1 MFRSNKTP
9 RCELNSGFILKR
21 VFIPISVGD
30 YEAITAELEKIECKE
45 LREKLVSPFA
55 IHMNRK
61 DYASNDRKIF
71 NEKIRPKI
79 NSIIA
84 ECFKMT

>member
-1 MFRSNKTP
+1 M
-9 RCELNSGFILKR
+9 KR
-21 VFIPISVGD
+21 VFIPIIVGD

-45 LREKLVSPFA
+45 LRENLVSPFA

-79 NSIIA
+79 NSIIEA
-84 ECFKMT
+84 FYFESGYLGRGFHALNIQN